1 MRQDRLN
8 SKDQTAEL
16 PSVVEVAAA
25 LAELYSQ
32 PTPHSL
38 STAAEAGAES
48 SHGGSTSIALPA
60 SLPSRQKRAPS
71 DIEHWGWVDPAGQA
85 PNINNSS
92 TTPSQR
98 RALLLPSRSNLVNVC
113 RSDATGAMRVYES
126 AVHLAAFLEDR
137 FSNSLAPLEAW
148 CGVGS
153 SATESQQQQPL
164 RRRARP
170 RRVLELG
177 AGLGFVGLSL
187 ARSGCVDHV
196 TMTDKET
203 LLMDVVKT
211 NIDIDAAFGPPF
223 YSCHCQRLRW
233 GSEEDIA
240 AVLSGLQ
247 ATSAARAPPHSEVI
261 DTIVAA
267 DVLYHSPEA
276 VEALVET
283 IRRFGVAFAEKAKT
297 KDTKD
302 TKYGSTTLLHTFEAF
317 VAWETRQLHADMA
330 ALFLRRSQEAG
341 FDIEVKRFA
350 SRAHSSEGEGYAS
363 FWSERCS
370 VEAASSYSSSSS
382 APAQDGEL
390 NVAIMTHQESRADF
404 C

>member
-1 MRQDRLN
+1 MARVAQRRATRSQVEDNANSPSASMRQDRLN

-137 FSNSLAPLEAW
+137 FSNSLAPLVA
-148 CGVGS
+148 CV
-153 SATESQQQQPL
+153 
-164 RRRARP
+164 
-170 RRVLELG
+170 VL
-177 AGLGFVGLSL
+177 A
-187 ARSGCVDHV
+187 
-196 TMTDKET
+196 
-203 LLMDVVKT
+203 
-211 NIDIDAAFGPPF
+211 
-223 YSCHCQRLRW
+223 
-233 GSEEDIA
+233 
-240 AVLSGLQ
+240 
-247 ATSAARAPPHSEVI
+247 
-261 DTIVAA
+261 
-267 DVLYHSPEA
+267 
-276 VEALVET
+276 
-283 IRRFGVAFAEKAKT
+283 
-297 KDTKD
+297 
-302 TKYGSTTLLHTFEAF
+302 
-317 VAWETRQLHADMA
+317 A
-330 ALFLRRSQEAG
+330 ALQ
-341 FDIEVKRFA
+341 
-350 SRAHSSEGEGYAS
+350 RA
-363 FWSERCS
+363 
-370 VEAASSYSSSSS
+370 SSSSPYGGGRVLGGFWSSERVS
-382 APAQDGEL
+382 ASSVYRSPA
-390 NVAIMTHQESRADF
+390 AAA
-404 C
+404 